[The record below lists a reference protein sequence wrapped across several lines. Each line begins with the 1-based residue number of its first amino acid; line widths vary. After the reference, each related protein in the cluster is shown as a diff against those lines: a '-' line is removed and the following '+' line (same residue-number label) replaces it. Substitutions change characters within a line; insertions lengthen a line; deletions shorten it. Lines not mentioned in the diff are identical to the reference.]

1 MDRRHGKVL
10 ILADLRI
17 VTAFSKHR
25 VPSRFA
31 PTGSETPPTAR
42 APRLPECDP
51 PAPTLPG
58 RPSSRGALGSHLWE
72 GDEQPHGAAGHAQ
85 RAVSLAGQSPVL
97 ASALTALS
105 SRGAGGRDCPP
116 SPLLRAPSVLT
127 AHCCRGPGLPLS
139 LAVTPGVVSHSP
151 TSPGA
156 VCSPHRVVLSFATN
170 VSSKAPSPV
179 TNEQC

>member
-10 ILADLRI
+10 ILADLPV

-105 SRGAGGRDCPP
+105 SRGAGGRGCPP
-116 SPLLRAPSVLT
+116 SPLPRAPSVLT
-127 AHCCRGPGLPLS
+127 AY
-139 LAVTPGVVSHSP
+139 
-151 TSPGA
+151 
-156 VCSPHRVVLSFATN
+156 CSPFP
-170 VSSKAPSPV
+170 PSPPGWSHTAPRPRV
-179 TNEQC
+179 PSARHTESFSPLRQTCLPKRRLP